1 MSTIIVRPFQTKD
14 WPAVQAIY
22 QQGIDTKNA
31 TFEGKVKTWEEWN
44 RGTRPDC
51 RLVALLASEIAGW
64 ATLSP
69 VSSRA
74 VYTGVAEVSIYVAA
88 LHQGQGIGAR
98 LLTALID
105 ASEQAGLWTLQAGIF
120 PENVASIE
128 LHKKCG
134 FRVVGLRGKLGQMDG
149 VWRDVVLLER
159 RSQIVGV

>member
-1 MSTIIVRPFQTKD
+1 MVRPFQTKD
-14 WPAVQAIY
+14 WPVVQAIY

-31 TFEGKVKTWEEWN
+31 TFEDKVKTWDEWN
-44 RGTRPDC
+44 RATWPDC
-51 RLVALLASEIAGW
+51 RLVAELEGEIAGW
-64 ATLSP
+64 AALSP

-74 VYTGVAEVSIYVAA
+74 VYAGVAEVSIYVAA
-88 LHQGQGIGAR
+88 VHRGQGVGAH

-105 ASEQAGLWTLQAGIF
+105 ASEQAGFWTLQAGIF
-120 PENVASIE
+120 PENVASIQ

-134 FRVVGLRGKLGQMDG
+134 FRTVGLREKLGQMDG